1 MVYARKQKFL
11 NQCKEIWNIDD
22 NDFLIS
28 YREIN
33 PKIQKALFF
42 SKNKFLVCT
51 SNYYA
56 KFGDPPIIHC
66 REYTVERETVFD
78 VEKEKIMYEKT
89 IGDIYE

>member
-11 NQCKEIWNIDD
+11 NKCKEIWNIDD

-56 KFGDPPIIHC
+56 KLFFYINLH
-66 REYTVERETVFD
+66 
-78 VEKEKIMYEKT
+78 
-89 IGDIYE
+89 IYSYKYLLHNS